1 MNVDVAVAM
10 VEDQINRAITE
21 HLIRDLAVADADVLR
36 LGQLHV
42 VSIAQDS
49 AQTIWQS
56 QRSLLDGSM
65 ARVVSRYS

>member
-1 MNVDVAVAM
+1 MHVDVAVTM
-10 VEDQINRAITE
+10 VEDEINRTITE
-21 HLIRDLAVADADVLR
+21 HLIGDLAVADVDVLR
-36 LGQLHV
+36 LGHLHV